1 MPRALRVF
9 LLVLLVACSAAP
21 PRPVQRPS
29 AQAADGSTVIYVV
42 RRKWHVDIGFA
53 AADLRPPLATVRTDF
68 PAIRYLLFGFGDRHY
83 LLDKDRGFGGLL
95 AALWPGPGLM
105 LVTGVATTL
114 PAAFGDG
121 NVIEIPVTPAQA
133 AAAQAFVWKSLVANH
148 GAIIPLLAGPYD
160 GSLYY
165 ASSTR
170 LFGRSYLQH
179 LGRPNPAR
187 GQSAGAFR
195 GRRVCRPAVEAA
207 AAPARWPGRT
217 PCAAAASAAAV
228 SSAAR
233 RMSSVGADHRG
244 TRVRRYDH
252 GRGALLRRR
261 RAAAADASRYAG
273 EHHQRCQ
280 YNFHVE
286 SSYYFP
292 EPI

>member
-165 ASSTR
+165 ASSQ
-170 LFGRSYLQH
+170 GY
-179 LGRPNPAR
+179 
-187 GQSAGAFR
+187 SA
-195 GRRVCRPAVEAA
+195 VHTCNTWAA
-207 AAPARWPGRT
+207 QT
-217 PCAAAASAAAV
+217 LHAASLPVHSGGVAFA
-228 SSAAR
+228 
-233 RMSSVGADHRG
+233 GQ
-244 TRVRRYDH
+244 
-252 GRGALLRRR
+252 LWKQLRRLPGGP
-261 RAAAADASRYAG
+261 AAHPVPPPPVPPPSAQLQG
-273 EHHQRCQ
+273 G
-280 YNFHVE
+280 
-286 SSYYFP
+286 
-292 EPI
+292 